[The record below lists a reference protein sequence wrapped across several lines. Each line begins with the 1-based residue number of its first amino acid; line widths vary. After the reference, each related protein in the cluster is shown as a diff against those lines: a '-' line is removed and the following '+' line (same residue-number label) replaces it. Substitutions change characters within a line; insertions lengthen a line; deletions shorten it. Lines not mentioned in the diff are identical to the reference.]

1 MYNDPLDK
9 IYNDLYEH
17 TMHLLEEHDLPV
29 EAVAGSLMAIAMRL
43 YKTSLSEENFNKI
56 KGKIYLNKKTFP
68 YGKKINFNSLRKGE
82 IIGQHQVLFSTGKE
96 TITLDHEA
104 FDRSLYSEGA
114 LTAAKWLSNKKPG
127 LYSMRNVLNF

>member
-43 YKTSLSEENFNKI
+43 YRTNLSEENFNKMKEVI
-56 KGKIYLNKKTFP
+56 LDIDVEPYTRKK
-68 YGKKINFNSLRKGE
+68 L
-82 IIGQHQVLFSTGKE
+82 H
-96 TITLDHEA
+96 
-104 FDRSLYSEGA
+104 
-114 LTAAKWLSNKKPG
+114 
-127 LYSMRNVLNF
+127 